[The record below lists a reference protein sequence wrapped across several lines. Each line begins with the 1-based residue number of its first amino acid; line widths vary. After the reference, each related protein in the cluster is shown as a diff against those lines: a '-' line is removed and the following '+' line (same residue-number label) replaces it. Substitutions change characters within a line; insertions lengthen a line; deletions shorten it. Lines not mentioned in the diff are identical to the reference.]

1 MYTIGQFAK
10 LINVTTQTL
19 RNWDKKNILVP
30 IKTKTNQRRYTD
42 QHLMKFKQ
50 LKVTQKLNVIYCR
63 QSTKNQKNSLENQQQ
78 KLKQFCLSKGI
89 EINKIISQFGS
100 ALNYNRAGLKQLI
113 QLIITDKVQTIVI
126 YYKDRLVRFG
136 FQIIQYLCSLHGV
149 TLIIADTSQTNKTKQ
164 QQFADDLISIIHYF
178 SMKVYGSRNY
188 KSKIKNTEQQINSI
202 KKQLI

>member
-19 RNWDKKNILVP
+19 RNWDKKKILVP

-50 LKVTQKLNVIYCR
+50 LKVTQKLNVLYCR

-136 FQIIQYLCSLHGV
+136 FQIIQYLCSLHDV

-188 KSKIKNTEQQINSI
+188 KSKIKNTEQQINNI